1 MPREIKSSKNELKS
15 CEIIG
20 NSIDYVIKTEEL
32 VRPYYT
38 DDDKV

>member
-1 MPREIKSSKNELKS
+1 MPREIKPVKNELKS

-20 NSIDYVIKTEEL
+20 HRVDYVMKTEEL
-32 VRPYYT
+32 VRPFYM